1 MGFALTTLLVVL
13 AIEAFRA
20 APDLRTAS
28 LAVVCAVTAQGLFPQ
43 QMLRAALSLFAL
55 HTHQHHPRLTPRPA
69 AELDR

>member
-28 LAVVCAVTAQGLFPQ
+28 LAVVCAVTAQGLPQ
-43 QMLRAALSLFAL
+43 QMLRAVAL